1 MQGGETGNQ
10 MTGKDNTRCGM
21 GQRLQRSFKMVGHGW
36 ALWRT
41 ARGVSGMALALA
53 AGAAL
58 AQVNRAPENILPAP
72 KPTAPAIPVP
82 PVNQQ
87 PAIPAPSSQQP
98 ATMPPPTT
106 QAPAAPVIEP
116 DLSVVEPV
124 VNWQVADAQALAK
137 VIEGIGAHGLI
148 PADYQLAD
156 LRAAILA
163 GPGAALD
170 AQASRSFAWLI
181 EDMRDGRTR
190 YDSRHQ
196 WFVVD
201 PDVDARPTAT
211 VMAEALASKDI
222 AGAIASLAPTH
233 PDYAKLKDALAKT
246 PAADKATRS
255 LIQVN
260 MDRWRWLPRDLG
272 KFYLLTNVPEFQL
285 RLTVDNEIIRSY
297 RTIVGKPGRT
307 ATPQLAEVVEG
318 VVFNPTWTVPQSIVK
333 GEGLGARLVGNPAE
347 AAREGY
353 KVTKAKDGTITVVQ
367 QPGPKNALGFMKL
380 DMPNE
385 HAIFLHDTPTR
396 QLFNSTFRALSH
408 GCVRTERAMELGM
421 TMGILGSG
429 KSTDEMVEIVKSGKY
444 TRVPMTKTFPIYIMY
459 FTMASDITGK
469 MGTFNDLYQRDAP
482 VLASFAAPRQP
493 WDGKRKTTEKVIKL
507 DNPL

>member
-1 MQGGETGNQ
+1 MNLRG
-10 MTGKDNTRCGM
+10 
-21 GQRLQRSFKMVGHGW
+21 RLGLGW
-36 ALWRT
+36 GLGLGLGLSSA
-41 ARGVSGMALALA
+41 AALA
-53 AGAAL
+53 AT
-58 AQVNRAPENILPAP
+58 QPESVLPPPVAKPAP
-72 KPTAPAIPVP
+72 STVPTAPASTA
-82 PVNQQ
+82 
-87 PAIPAPSSQQP
+87 PAEAE
-98 ATMPPPTT
+98 
-106 QAPAAPVIEP
+106 QAPV
-116 DLSVVEPV
+116 DEPV
-124 VNWQVADAQALAK
+124 LEWTVADARALLG
-137 VIEGIGAHGLI
+137 VIQGIAAEGLI
-148 PADYQLAD
+148 PADYEPEA

-163 GPGAALD
+163 GSGEALNQ
-170 AQASRSFAWLI
+170 QASKSFSWLI

-190 YDSRHQ
+190 MDSRVQ

-201 PDVDARPTAT
+201 TDLDNSPTHA
-211 VMAEALASKDI
+211 VMAQALASRDI
-222 AGAIASLAPTH
+222 AGTIKNLAPTA
-233 PDYAKLKDALAKT
+233 PDYAALKALLAAT
-246 PAADKATRS
+246 PKADKAKRN
-255 LIQVN
+255 LIRVN

-285 RLTVDNEIIRSY
+285 RLTVDNSIIRSY
-297 RTIVGKPGRT
+297 RTIVGKPGKT